1 VQIHLWGDIDPDIDY
16 EFVHLWQM
24 DEKQAAEVEKL
35 KSDTDAVNI
44 VSGKIS
50 PDEARER
57 EATDDTSIYRNVN
70 LTGPAQKSLKTIWM
84 TAACRV
90 C

>member
-1 VQIHLWGDIDPDIDY
+1 
-16 EFVHLWQM
+16 M
-24 DEKQAAEVEKL
+24 
-35 KSDTDAVNI
+35 NI

-70 LTGPAQKSLKTIWM
+70 LTGPAPEKPEDDLDDGSMSGLLSK
-84 TAACRV
+84 AEGEE
-90 C
+90 